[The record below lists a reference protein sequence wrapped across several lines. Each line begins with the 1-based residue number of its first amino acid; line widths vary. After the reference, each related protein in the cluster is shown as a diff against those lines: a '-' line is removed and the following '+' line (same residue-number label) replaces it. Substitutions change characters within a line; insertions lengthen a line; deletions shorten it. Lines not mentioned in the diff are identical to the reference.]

1 MKRVRVRECTSFD
14 KDVWVELNREYID
27 YEANASEVWETIK
40 KASERELGEVYDEA
54 MKSKEQILLLL
65 IESDGF
71 PVGFINVMRGFN
83 VWSRGKILTI
93 DDMYIRDEYRD
104 QGLGTATIAYIEDLA
119 TKGGYK
125 RVQALGNKTNKKS
138 NAFYLA
144 KGYMSTDMNLFIKY
158 FEGNQ
163 EVK

>member
-1 MKRVRVRECTSFD
+1 MRKVRVRECTSFD
-14 KDVWVELNREYID
+14 KDIWVELNKEFID
-27 YEANASEVWETIK
+27 YEANASEVWEVVK
-40 KASERELGEVYDEA
+40 KASERELGEVFDEA
-54 MKSKEQILLLL
+54 MKSKEQIMLL
-65 IESDGF
+65 IIEFDGF

-104 QGLGTATIAYIEDLA
+104 QGLGSAAMSYIEEVA
-119 TKGGYK
+119 AQGGYK

-138 NAFYLA
+138 NTFYVA

-158 FEGNQ
+158 FEEN
-163 EVK
+163 